1 MSEPPVTD
9 HQSPSREDNK
19 ISLLDLAIVL
29 AKRKRLILILP
40 SIAFVLSIV
49 GSLLA
54 TQIWT
59 GTTKIVLPQGQQS
72 SISLMLGQ
80 LGGLAGTAA
89 GLAGVRSTTELY
101 VSMLKS
107 RTIADNM
114 VQRYGLVRLYNA
126 PTLHDARV
134 GLERKTT
141 IVAGRDG
148 IITIEVED
156 TDPKRAADMANAYAE
171 ELLMLTKTLAVTEA
185 SQRRLFFERQLLDAK
200 SNLAKAEVAA
210 NKALES
216 GGLIKVDDYGRALV
230 ESTARLRAQILAKEV
245 QISSMH
251 TFATMGNPAMRMAAG
266 ELDAMRQ
273 QLAKL
278 EGNPP
283 RKSTRQ
289 SDDTGRGIDSM
300 SLLRDLKYYETLN
313 EILAR
318 QYELAKIDEAR
329 DSSVVQVM
337 DQAIVPD
344 YRTRPKRTQSVIIA
358 TVGALVLAILIAFV
372 LEMLQSARRD
382 PGTARRWLALRNYLL
397 PSRKES

>member
-9 HQSPSREDNK
+9 QQSPSPEDNK

-40 SIAFVLSIV
+40 SMAFVLSIV

-59 GTTKIVLPQGQQS
+59 GITKIVLPQGQQS

-80 LGGLAGTAA
+80 LGGLAGTA

-101 VSMLKS
+101 VSMLRS

-156 TDPKRAADMANAYAE
+156 RDPKRAADMANAYAE

-251 TFATMGNPAMRMAAG
+251 TFATMGNPEMRMAAG

-329 DSSVVQVM
+329 DSSAVQVM
-337 DQAIVPD
+337 DKAIVPD
-344 YRTRPKRTQSVIIA
+344 YRTRPKRTQSVIVA
-358 TVGALVLAILIAFV
+358 TVGALVLAILLAFV
-372 LEMLQSARRD
+372 LEMLQIARRD
-382 PGTARRWLALRNYLL
+382 PGTARRWLSLRNYLL
-397 PSRKES
+397 PSRKDS